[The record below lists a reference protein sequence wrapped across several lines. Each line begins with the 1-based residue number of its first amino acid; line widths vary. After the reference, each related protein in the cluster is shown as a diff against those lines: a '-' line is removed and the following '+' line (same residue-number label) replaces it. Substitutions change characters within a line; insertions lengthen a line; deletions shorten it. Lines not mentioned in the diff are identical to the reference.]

1 MSEPEFPVMTI
12 DNAIAEYEGTT
23 ENVQN
28 TNISQ
33 FIKELKK
40 YKEAGY

>member
-1 MSEPEFPVMTI
+1 MSEPEFPVMTL
-12 DNAIAEYEGTT
+12 DNAVAEYERIAQ
-23 ENVQN
+23 NVQN
-28 TNISQ
+28 TNINQ